1 MPDLA
6 PPPGVQPARPGT
18 PGVTGSALARL
29 SALAVLWGSSFLF
42 IKVGIEGLSP
52 SQLVLGRL
60 LTGASVLAAIVVVRR
75 ERLPRRRVVWVH
87 LALLGVVGN
96 IAPFLL
102 FAWGEQRASS
112 SLAGIYNASTPLLTL
127 LMAIVALPEERPN
140 AARATGLVLGFLG
153 VLTVLAPWQGVGG
166 GGLAGQVALV
176 AASVCYGVSFVYTRR
191 YLSGTGHSPLA
202 RAGRARV
209 RAATGRLPEDAV
221 RPRLCRDRRRHGARH
236 ATAVVP
242 GRTGRADRG
251 TGDGAAARPARR
263 PGVLPADA
271 AQRGP
276 VHWLGHLR
284 ASDHRRVGAAV
295 GARDSALGLR
305 RTRWR
310 ADHADGAAAARC
322 HPGAPPVR
330 RGGGRRRHRLPL
342 RPAAPARDAGAD
354 HRLLGGLLGGGRR
367 RHRGG
372 GVVGAAGQRLLSALP
387 HAPGGIPRLL
397 PRLRTDAG
405 GLLHPG
411 TGVLRRSRPQCRRC
425 AGRLRRRTA

>member
-6 PPPGVQPARPGT
+6 PPPGVQPARPGI

-166 GGLAGQVALV
+166 GGLAGQVAFV

-202 RAGRARV
+202 L
-209 RAATGRLPEDAV
+209 ATGQISVAALELLLLAPFV
-221 RPRLCRDRRRHGARH
+221 
-236 ATAVVP
+236 AT
-242 GRTGRADRG
+242 
-251 TGDGAAARPARR
+251 
-263 PGVLPADA
+263 
-271 AQRGP
+271 GP
-276 VHWLGHLR
+276 V
-284 ASDHRRVGAAV
+284 S
-295 GARDSALGLR
+295 
-305 RTRWR
+305 
-310 ADHADGAAAARC
+310 
-322 HPGAPPVR
+322 
-330 RGGGRRRHRLPL
+330 LPL
-342 RPAAPARDAGAD
+342 RVIASVLALGAFGTGLAYLLNYALIRD
-354 HRLLGGLLGGGRR
+354 
-367 RHRGG
+367 
-372 GVVGAAGQRLLSALP
+372 VGATTASTVTYLIPIVAVALGVMVLGDRLAWHHLVGALVVVF
-387 HAPGGIPRLL
+387 
-397 PRLRTDAG
+397 
-405 GLLHPG
+405 
-411 TGVLRRSRPQCRRC
+411 GV
-425 AGRLRRRTA
+425 AVAEGRLRRPIGAR